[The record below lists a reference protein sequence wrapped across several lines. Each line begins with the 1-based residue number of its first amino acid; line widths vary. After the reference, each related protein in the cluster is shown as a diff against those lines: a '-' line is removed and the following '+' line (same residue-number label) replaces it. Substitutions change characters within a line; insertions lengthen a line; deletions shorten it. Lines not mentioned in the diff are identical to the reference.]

1 MKRKAVIH
9 QKGRSLPSI
18 VLALSFLL
26 IILSLSATPI
36 LYAQT
41 TSHDTQQVTE
51 HQNLA
56 HSKENDSSEHE
67 GSQVLHRVMLIVF
80 QIAII
85 IIAAKLGAEFTER
98 VLKQPGVL
106 GELVVG
112 ILISPYLFG
121 HLIYIP
127 FVGQIFPSP
136 ESVPWMG
143 FEAHNNL
150 PVPMAVYVIAQIA
163 AVILLFMAGLETDL
177 KSFIK
182 YGFASTV
189 VGIGGV
195 VFSQLFGMWLAVVGG
210 FAKNYLDPAALFLGA
225 MMVATSVGITARV
238 LSEIHKLDTP
248 EGVTIL
254 GGAVVDDVLGI
265 LTLAIVLGI
274 VKAEKAGTQL
284 DIGGIGST
292 ALKAIGV
299 WIGLMAFFLIFK
311 DIIAKG
317 LKFFKSPGAAHGL
330 AIAIC
335 FFASAVAESFG
346 LAMIIGAYVVGLAFS
361 ATELKHFLEEHLY
374 GIYHAFVPVFFVV
387 LGMMVNVHK
396 MVATWKFGLIV
407 SVIAILTKLLGCGLP
422 ALSVGFNWRGG
433 MRIGMGM
440 VPRGEVALIVAG
452 VGLTAGAIGQDLFGL
467 SIMMTVITTL
477 IAPIALVPLFQK
489 GGSGLKA
496 KKLSSEEA

>member
-1 MKRKAVIH
+1 
-9 QKGRSLPSI
+9 
-18 VLALSFLL
+18 
-26 IILSLSATPI
+26 
-36 LYAQT
+36 
-41 TSHDTQQVTE
+41 
-51 HQNLA
+51 
-56 HSKENDSSEHE
+56 
-67 GSQVLHRVMLIVF
+67 
-80 QIAII
+80 
-85 IIAAKLGAEFTER
+85 
-98 VLKQPGVL
+98 
-106 GELVVG
+106 
-112 ILISPYLFG
+112 
-121 HLIYIP
+121 
-127 FVGQIFPSP
+127 
-136 ESVPWMG
+136 
-143 FEAHNNL
+143 
-150 PVPMAVYVIAQIA
+150 
-163 AVILLFMAGLETDL
+163 
-177 KSFIK
+177 
-182 YGFASTV
+182 
-189 VGIGGV
+189 
-195 VFSQLFGMWLAVVGG
+195 
-210 FAKNYLDPAALFLGA
+210 
-225 MMVATSVGITARV
+225 MVATSVGITARV

-317 LKFFKSPGAAHGL
+317 LKFFKSPGAAYGL